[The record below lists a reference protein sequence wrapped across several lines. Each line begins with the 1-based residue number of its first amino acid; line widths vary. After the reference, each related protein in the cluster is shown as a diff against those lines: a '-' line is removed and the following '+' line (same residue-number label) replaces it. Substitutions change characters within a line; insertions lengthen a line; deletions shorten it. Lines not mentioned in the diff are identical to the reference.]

1 MDRESTWPEWQG
13 SVEVRT
19 LRSLEWEAGC
29 GEFRGARMDSVTG
42 TCRESLEASLAQL
55 AIGLEFPL
63 GLTTVQLL
71 PRPDLLPTAAAPKDT
86 ASR

>member
-1 MDRESTWPEWQG
+1 
-13 SVEVRT
+13 
-19 LRSLEWEAGC
+19 
-29 GEFRGARMDSVTG
+29 MDSVTG